1 MMSVLACSVWFTKEN
16 EHPGLLPLVLYFLNR
31 YAALYW
37 LVLPPQILR
46 PMLGWVAGCGQ
57 YGGLLAPAKNN
68 FVPGGYA
75 HPLLITA

>member
-1 MMSVLACSVWFTKEN
+1 MMGALACSVWFTKEN
-16 EHPGLLPLVLYFLNR
+16 EHPGLLPWVLYFLNR

-37 LVLPPQILR
+37 LVPSKTLR
-46 PMLGWVAGCGQ
+46 PVVGLGGRVRAVWW
-57 YGGLLAPAKNN
+57 LLAPAKNN